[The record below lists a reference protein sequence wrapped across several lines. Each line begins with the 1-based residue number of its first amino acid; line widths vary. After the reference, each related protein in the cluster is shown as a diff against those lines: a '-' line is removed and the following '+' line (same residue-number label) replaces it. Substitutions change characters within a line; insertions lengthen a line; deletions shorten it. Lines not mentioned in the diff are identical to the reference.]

1 MRVFGINPVSADG
14 TTLVARY
21 YGGSPTANGTLILTE
36 SDSDVGLACLQAI
49 RFILSR
55 ELPNA
60 VPPMHEESIE
70 LIIPEPNLRDRLL
83 KGDLSTH
90 HHASYLNSF
99 VKAKISAGEEHE
111 RICQILAA
119 SQEQGQT
126 VTVSTRPLPTLG
138 VIDSESM
145 GEIAFTKG
153 AIARFERTVEHAKNL
168 SGGDTLKILRKACQK
183 PDNFRLST
191 LLEDM
196 ESTRE
201 RFGENDAI
209 EYWCIPSFNM
219 RFVIARSES
228 GVGTL
233 IDVTRIPVPK
243 GAHPSNAA
251 LILKA
256 CQSYIDLCSPEQL
269 EYMQPSTGI
278 ASYGER

>member
-1 MRVFGINPVSADG
+1 MRVFGINPVSLDG

-21 YGGSPTANGTLILTE
+21 YGGAPTANGTLILTE
-36 SDSDVGLACLQAI
+36 ADSDIGLACLQAI

-70 LIIPEPNLRDRLL
+70 LIIPELNLRERLL

-90 HHASYLNSF
+90 RHASYLSAF
-99 VKAKISAGEEHE
+99 VKAEISAGAEHE
-111 RICQILAA
+111 RICQILEANH
-119 SQEQGQT
+119 EQGQT
-126 VTVSTRPLPTLG
+126 VTVSATSLPTLG
-138 VIDSESM
+138 VIDSPSM

-153 AIARFERTVEHAKNL
+153 AIDRFERTVEHAKNL

-201 RFGENDAI
+201 RFGDNDAI

-219 RFVIARSES
+219 RFVLARSLK

-233 IDVTRIPVPK
+233 IDVTRIPVPR

-256 CQSYIDLCSPEQL
+256 CQSYIELCTPEQL
-269 EYMQPSTGI
+269 EYIRPSEGI